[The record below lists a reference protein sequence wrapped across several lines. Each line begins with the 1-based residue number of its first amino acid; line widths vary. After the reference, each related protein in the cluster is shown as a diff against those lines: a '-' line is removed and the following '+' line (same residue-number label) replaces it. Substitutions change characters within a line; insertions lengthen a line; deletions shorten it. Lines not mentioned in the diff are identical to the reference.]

1 MSRWELIGICLA
13 ATALPSFGHTAEI
26 DLYRTTVIVTGQG
39 EKNRQLGFRECF
51 DRILVRVTGDARL
64 PSLPAAM
71 AFRENAGS
79 LVASFSYRDRMGGI
93 PIHDEQGTYDRPH
106 DLTCVYDP
114 ATLDPVLEKL
124 GSRPWTAD
132 RPPISV
138 FLLIERGSDRTVLL
152 EGSSKGVDM
161 RESFA
166 AAARSMAM
174 EVRFPA
180 DGDLDIERWRLLAE
194 PDRRNSAGS
203 PDKHIAGTVSLI
215 GSLVWSD
222 DDLGWV
228 VDWTLPHDGQYYRW
242 QVRGINFDEAFR
254 VGVRGVAQILSG
266 NGEPEQSS
274 SASPKP

>member
-1 MSRWELIGICLA
+1 MIRWRVVCIWL
-13 ATALPSFGHTAEI
+13 TVTPLPNFGHAADI
-26 DLYRTTVIVTGQG
+26 DLYRTSAIVTGQG
-39 EKNRQLGFRECF
+39 EKNRQIGFRECF

-71 AFRENAGS
+71 AFREDAGR

-93 PIHDEQGTYDRPH
+93 PVHDEQGTYDRPH

-114 ATLDPVLEKL
+114 ATLRPILEKL
-124 GSRPWTAD
+124 GSRPWAAD

-138 FLLIERGSDRTVLL
+138 FLLVERGADRAVLT

-166 AAARSMAM
+166 AAARTMAM

-180 DGDLDIERWRLLAE
+180 DGDMDIEMWRTLAD
-194 PDRRNSAGS
+194 PDGQNSAS
-203 PDKHIAGTVSLI
+203 SSDDNLVATAPLI
-215 GSLVWSD
+215 GHLVWSD

-228 VDWTLPHDGQYYRW
+228 VDWTLAYDGRRRRW
-242 QVRGINFDEAFR
+242 QQRGINFDEAFR
-254 VGVRGVAQILSG
+254 IGVRGVAQVFSG
-266 NGEPEQSS
+266 HGQPQ
-274 SASPKP
+274 

>member
-1 MSRWELIGICLA
+1 MIRSWAMGLLLA
-13 ATALPSFGHTAEI
+13 TTTLPSLGYAEPE
-26 DLYRTTVIVTGQG
+26 LYRTTVIVTGQG
-39 EKNRQLGFRECF
+39 EKNRQIGFKECF
-51 DRILVRVTGDARL
+51 DKILVRVSGDPRL
-64 PSLPAAM
+64 PSEPAAN
-71 AFRENAGS
+71 ALREDAGN
-79 LVASFSYRDRMGGI
+79 LVVSFSYRDRMAGVA
-93 PIHDEQGTYDRPH
+93 IHDEQGTYDRPH

-114 ATLDPVLEKL
+114 AKLDVVLDKL
-124 GSRPWTAD
+124 GSQPWTAD

-138 FLLIERGSDRTVLL
+138 FLLVERGADRTVLL

-166 AAARSMAM
+166 AAARTMAM

-194 PDRRNSAGS
+194 PERRDSGGS
-203 PDKHIAGTVSLI
+203 PDKYIAGTVSLI
-215 GSLVWSD
+215 GRLVWSD

-228 VDWTLPHDGQYYRW
+228 VAWTVAHDGQYYRW

-266 NGEPEQSS
+266 NGAPQ
-274 SASPKP
+274 PR